1 MFTLNDDLSIYA
13 TRGDTVF
20 FTVTAEENGI
30 PYYFEAGDVLR
41 MKIFQKKNATNLV
54 MEKCF
59 PVTAKTDRFTILLT
73 EEDTKFGDVISKAT
87 DYWYEI
93 ELNPFTNPQTIIG
106 YDEDGAKVFRL
117 FPEGKDS
124 EVPEVDPED
133 IPVVD
138 DVLDMTSPRPVQNQA
153 IARAIVNLAGAVN
166 LANAEVKE
174 EANKF
179 NKTAASVTTKLAV
192 ERARIDNLLSGAA
205 ADDAELVDVRVGAD
219 GVTYDSAG
227 TAVREQ
233 LKAKMDAVD
242 CISPK
247 SATKN
252 LLLLEHYK
260 TGSYYDSNSGEL
272 VSGENSGHYP
282 TVKVEPDALYT
293 NCRCQ
298 ILCIYDEDMN
308 FIESDTKYAA
318 IKTFKTP
325 ENAAYVTVGG
335 SLENYGSEGLYF
347 GEYTGEYVAGEKLF
361 TIEQVDGLKKE
372 LDRVLT
378 KSVGKN
384 LFNKNSETLV
394 MGMYINAVTGELGSH
409 TAYCYDVVEALPG
422 ETYTVST
429 NQNVHI
435 AFFDASG
442 AYISGTSSSNSV
454 TFVAPN
460 NAVTM
465 SVSVRQEHLEKFQL
479 EKGNV
484 QTPYADYQEGL
495 NGSEIVDHSIGYE
508 KLSKDV
514 QNELGKRAIHVGDGY
529 EYQSVLKALKAHDGE
544 GVTCYVHTGVY
555 DLVAEYVEEYGVDYF
570 DNYSG
575 YAGSDDLFDRGL
587 NLSNGTSLVGVGI
600 VEIDFY
606 YTGNNEAVKKYFAPI
621 NTTQNNTVENI
632 TLAIGESCCRYGI
645 HDDFADDEGTNV
657 FRNCYFYGASYLN
670 TFMGC
675 GFGMKN
681 TYIIENCV
689 FENAGGLN
697 IAYHNNEKAGAKNKL
712 LIKDCYCNGRIR
724 GGMYGASTEASL
736 MVVTN
741 CKASGISCV
750 LTDETGTYTNKNIK
764 LCEWNN
770 VT

>member
-1 MFTLNDDLSIYA
+1 MFTINDDLSIHA

-20 FTVTAEENGI
+20 FTVTAEENGV

-41 MKIFQKKNATNLV
+41 MKIFGKKDANNVVL
-54 MEKCF
+54 EKCF

-73 EEDTKFGDVISKAT
+73 EEDTKIGDVISKPT

-106 YDEDGAKVFRL
+106 YDEDGAKVFKL

-124 EVPEVDPED
+124 EEPEVEPED

-138 DVLDMTSPRPVQNQA
+138 IELDMTSRRPVENQA

-166 LANAEVKE
+166 LAKAEVKE
-174 EANKF
+174 EANKLS
-179 NKTAASVTTKLAV
+179 KTSASVNTKLAV
-192 ERARIDNLLSGAA
+192 ERARIDNILSGAA

-219 GVTYDSAG
+219 GVTYASAG
-227 TAVREQ
+227 TAVRTQ
-233 LKAKMDAVD
+233 LSAKMDAVE
-242 CISPK
+242 CVSPK

-260 TGSYYDSNSGEL
+260 TGSYYDSNNGKL
-272 VSGENSGHYP
+272 VAGENSGHYP
-282 TVKVEPDALYT
+282 TVKVEPDTVYT

-298 ILCIYDEDMN
+298 ILCIYDDDMN
-308 FIESDTKYAA
+308 FIESDTYYAA

-325 ENAAYVTVGG
+325 ENARYITVGG
-335 SLENYGSEGLYF
+335 SIENFGSEGLYL
-347 GEYTGEYVAGEKLF
+347 GEYTGEYVPGEKLF
-361 TIEQVDGLKKE
+361 TIDQVEGLKKA
-372 LDRVLT
+372 LQGTLT
-378 KSVGKN
+378 KSAGKN

-394 MGMYINAVTGELGSH
+394 MGMYINAVTGELGTH
-409 TAYCYDVVEALPG
+409 TAYCYDVVGAEPG

-435 AFFDASG
+435 AFFDEGG
-442 AYISGTSSSNSV
+442 AFIGGTSSSNGV

-479 EKGNV
+479 EKGDM

-495 NGSEIVDHSIGYE
+495 DGTEIVDHSIGFE
-508 KLSKDV
+508 KLTEDV
-514 QNELGKRAIHVGDGY
+514 QNELGKRVVHVGNGY
-529 EYQSVLKALKAHDGE
+529 EYQSILKALKEHEGE
-544 GVTCYVHTGVY
+544 GVTFHVHTGVY
-555 DLVAEYVEEYGVDYF
+555 DLVAEYVEEYGADYF

-575 YAGSDDLFDRGL
+575 YAGSDDVFDRGL
-587 NLSNGTSLVGVGI
+587 NLCNGASLVGIGN
-600 VEIDFY
+600 VEIAFR
-606 YTGNNEAVKKYFAPI
+606 YTGNNEAVKKHFAPI

-632 TLAIGESCCRYGI
+632 SLSIGDACCRYGI

-657 FRNCYFYGASYLN
+657 FRNCCFSGESYLN

-681 TYIIENCV
+681 TYIIEGCV
-689 FENAGGLN
+689 FEDAGGLN
-697 IAYHNNEKAGAKNKL
+697 IAYHNNVNAGAKNKL
-712 LIKDCYCNGRIR
+712 IIKDCHCNGGIR
-724 GGMYGASTEASL
+724 GGMYGASTEISL
-736 MVVTN
+736 MIVTN

-750 LTDETGTYTNKNIK
+750 LTDDTGTYTNKNIK
-764 LCEWNN
+764 LLEWNN
-770 VT
+770 I